1 MTPREVLDLP
11 QNARVVVLSDISD
24 LFHVGEIIY
33 RDRTEGCDESSSMFT
48 SCPDGNGE
56 HGFMLAEEVELLVE
70 EAPVAIASLGVARPI
85 LETRKIGKI
94 AIELFDDG
102 FPNAVMAIAEV
113 MTWAAEHKGYK
124 PHDWKNLPN
133 AEVAFAAA
141 GSRHRMKHIIQRNSG
156 VGISDCVDEES
167 ELLHKAHEAFNVL
180 AQLELMVTNRI

>member
-11 QNARVVVLSDISD
+11 QNARCVVLSDTSNT
-24 LFHVGEIIY
+24 FEPGQIIY
-33 RDRTEGCDESSSMFT
+33 RDRTSGCDDLSSMFT
-48 SCPDGNGE
+48 SQADGYGK
-56 HGFMLAEEVELLVE
+56 HGFMIAEEIELVVE
-70 EAPVAIASLGVARPI
+70 EAPVAIASLGVARPV

-133 AEVAFAAA
+133 SEVAFAAA

-156 VGISDCVDEES
+156 VDISDCVDEES

-180 AQLELMVTNRI
+180 AQLELMVTDRI